1 MLFLVLVVAVCSP
14 VCTLIQLPFVACRRR
29 YAAYKA
35 GHDSDSS
42 SLKASQAAEQLWWD
56 DKQILLEAAATA
68 EAEAAAAASAKY
80 AKSMTRASQ
89 GVVSVHAASML
100 SC

>member
-1 MLFLVLVVAVCSP
+1 MLVVAVCSP